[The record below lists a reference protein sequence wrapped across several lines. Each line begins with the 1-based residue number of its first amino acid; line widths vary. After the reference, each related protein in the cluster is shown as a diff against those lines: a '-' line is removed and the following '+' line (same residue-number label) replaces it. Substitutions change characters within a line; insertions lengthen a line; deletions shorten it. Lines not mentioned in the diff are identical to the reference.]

1 VRELREYSIA
11 RRALAL
17 GLLAAT
23 TLVVEPTSALAQE
36 GSTAARWGGAALGL
50 YSGALLGLAGGVLPC
65 AQVAA
70 TRGCSRIA
78 FAAGG
83 AIGGVS
89 GGLLGNADSGRVDD
103 ALRASGYGALA
114 GAVVGVVVKELVYY
128 YGWRDVAAFAA
139 LGAAIGPVAPAAAVG
154 FAAGGAVGFGL
165 SLIIPSME
173 LTDVAALGSVG
184 LAVGGLA
191 AWAIKAA
198 DARDD
203 SGASGPTLT
212 VDLVTLRF

>member
-1 VRELREYSIA
+1 M
-11 RRALAL
+11 
-17 GLLAAT
+17 
-23 TLVVEPTSALAQE
+23 
-36 GSTAARWGGAALGL
+36 
-50 YSGALLGLAGGVLPC
+50 PC

-83 AIGGVS
+83 VIGGVS
-89 GGLLGNADSGRVDD
+89 GGLLGDADAGRVDG
-103 ALRASGYGALA
+103 ALRASGYGGLA

-139 LGAAIGPVAPAAAVG
+139 LGAAIGPVAPAAALG
-154 FAAGGAVGFGL
+154 FAAGGALGFGL
-165 SLIIPSME
+165 SLIVPSIE
-173 LTDVAALGSVG
+173 FTDVAALSGVG

-198 DARDD
+198 DAQDD
-203 SGASGPTLT
+203 SGGPR
-212 VDLVTLRF
+212 VMIDLVTFRF

>member
-1 VRELREYSIA
+1 VRRLWRLSIA
-11 RRALAL
+11 RRALAF
-17 GLLAAT
+17 GFLAAT
-23 TLVVEPTSALAQE
+23 ALVAEPTSTWAQE
-36 GSTAARWGGAALGL
+36 GSTGARLGGAALGL
-50 YSGALLGLAGGVLPC
+50 YSGALLGLAGGVVPC

-70 TRGCSRIA
+70 TRSCSRIA
-78 FAAGG
+78 FGAGA

-89 GGLLGNADSGRVDD
+89 GGLLGDGDAGKVDD

-114 GAVVGVVVKELVYY
+114 GAVIGVVVKEAVYY

-139 LGAAIGPVAPAAAVG
+139 LGAAIGPVAPAAAIG
-154 FAAGGAVGFGL
+154 FAAGGALGFGL

-173 LTDVAALGSVG
+173 LTDVAALGGVG

-198 DARDD
+198 DARDEPGD
-203 SGASGPTLT
+203 FGPTVT

>member
-1 VRELREYSIA
+1 M
-11 RRALAL
+11 
-17 GLLAAT
+17 
-23 TLVVEPTSALAQE
+23 
-36 GSTAARWGGAALGL
+36 
-50 YSGALLGLAGGVLPC
+50 LGLAGGVLPC

-78 FAAGG
+78 LGAGG
-83 AIGGVS
+83 AIGGVA
-89 GGLLGNADSGRVDD
+89 GGLLGDADAGRVED
-103 ALRASGYGALA
+103 ALRASGYGVLA
-114 GAVVGVVVKELVYY
+114 GAVVGLVTKELVYY

-139 LGAAIGPVAPAAAVG
+139 LGAAIGPVAPAAAIG
-154 FAAGGAVGFGL
+154 FAAGGVLGFGL

-173 LTDVAALGSVG
+173 LTDVAALGGVG

-191 AWAIKAA
+191 AWTIKAA

-212 VDLVTLRF
+212 VDLLTLRF